1 MFSTSLDLDISAH
14 IVGGFQRGM
23 TLNFTGSSHSAC
35 KTEPESRALSK
46 HSIQPSRSEIIS
58 RQIAER
64 AKRRLTEST
73 DDISIVAYKLG
84 FKHPQH
90 FSRMFKRITGISPTQ
105 FREKTAPIN
114 NN

>member
-1 MFSTSLDLDISAH
+1 MISPGA
-14 IVGGFQRGM
+14 V
-23 TLNFTGSSHSAC
+23 TPPAN
-35 KTEPESRALSK
+35 TEPESRALSK

-73 DDISIVAYKLG
+73 DDISIVAYELG
-84 FKHPQH
+84 FQHPQH

-105 FREKTAPIN
+105 FREKVATIN